1 MLKKIRK
8 ERKMS
13 LELAAGSINKSASW
27 LYKVENNTIDIS
39 FSDMEKLMKVYGK
52 TIIIA
57 EV

>member
-8 ERKMS
+8 EKKMS
-13 LELAAGSINKSASW
+13 LESAAGSINKSASW

-39 FSDMEKLMKVYGK
+39 FSDMERLMKVYGK